1 MFTCTYLLTIR
12 ANLYCNATA
21 CRYFKKD
28 FTLGIQFDLKM
39 TLHLHTDLQL
49 VLGEHEL
56 SKAFTV
62 PNALRKKSQTILIR
76 FQYRELPKLSCR
88 HRKDFFG

>member
-1 MFTCTYLLTIR
+1 MVLLWAFSWI
-12 ANLYCNATA
+12 L
-21 CRYFKKD
+21 D
-28 FTLGIQFDLKM
+28 DTLLQ
-39 TLHLHTDLQL
+39 LHTDLQL

-62 PNALRKKSQTILIR
+62 PNALRKKSQTILIS

-88 HRKDFFG
+88 HRKDESIRKVFFSLRWKFEKVKNMESQSG